1 MDIWNKVINL
11 LFLIALTATVT
22 SALSAV
28 ITDPP
33 QRTVEAPLGSSL
45 TLNCSFEPQTSAW
58 VRWYFNINQ
67 SCGDS
72 RSSQLSSH
80 KISVNK
86 TVEQND
92 GGHFLQESGRAWSR
106 LTVRDVWY
114 NDSGW
119 YFCWVQADIPYL
131 RNSNSNGTQVIITGK
146 MTESTPPLMTG
157 LLLGWKLWVAVG
169 AASAILVPLL
179 VVIWILLQRRRSIIQ
194 RENPIYTNMP
204 AIKQPS
210 PRPGLQM
217 DKQKISPTL
226 KYLRTPTPART
237 HDNKHIRIPN
247 PRRGNDNKPLTETP
261 NPRRANDNKHLKIS
275 PPPRAHD
282 NKPLTKISPPPRAH
296 DNKPLTKISTPP
308 RAHDNKP
315 LTKITPPPRALNNK
329 PLTKISTP
337 PRALN
342 NKPLTKTPY
351 PPRAHDNKPLTETPY
366 PPRAHDNKPLT
377 KTPNPPRAHDGKHLP
392 TPARA
397 YDLRTPTP
405 SRAHDSK

>member
-1 MDIWNKVINL
+1 MDTRNKVINL
-11 LFLIALTATVT
+11 LFLIALMAT
-22 SALSAV
+22 ALSAV

-45 TLNCSFEPQTSAW
+45 ILNCSFEPQTSAW

-67 SCGDS
+67 SCSDS
-72 RSSQLSSH
+72 CSSQLSSQ
-80 KISVNK
+80 KILVNK

-92 GGHFLQESGRAWSR
+92 GGHVLQESGRAWSR
-106 LTVRDVWY
+106 LTVRDVRY

-119 YFCWVQADIPYL
+119 YFCQVLADIPSL
-131 RNSNSNGTQVIITGK
+131 RNSFSNGTQVIITGK
-146 MTESTPPLMTG
+146 TTKSTPPLMT
-157 LLLGWKLWVAVG
+157 GWKLWVAVG

-194 RENPIYTNMP
+194 RENPTYTNMP

-210 PRPGLQM
+210 PRPAQQM

-237 HDNKHIRIPN
+237 HDNKHIRIPT
-247 PRRGNDNKPLTETP
+247 PARTHGNKHIRIPIP
-261 NPRRANDNKHLKIS
+261 CRANDNKHL
-275 PPPRAHD
+275 
-282 NKPLTKISPPPRAH
+282 
-296 DNKPLTKISTPP
+296 KISTPP

-315 LTKITPPPRALNNK
+315 LTETPNPPRAHDNK

-342 NKPLTKTPY
+342 NKPLTKTP
-351 PPRAHDNKPLTETPY
+351 
-366 PPRAHDNKPLT
+366 
-377 KTPNPPRAHDGKHLP
+377 NPPRAHDGKHLP
-392 TPARA
+392 TPVRA
-397 YDLRTPTP
+397 HDLRTPTP

>member
-1 MDIWNKVINL
+1 MDIWNKVIYL
-11 LFLIALTATVT
+11 LFLIALMATVT

-28 ITDPP
+28 ITEPP

-45 TLNCSFEPQTSAW
+45 ILVCSFEPQTSAW
-58 VRWYFNINQ
+58 VSWYFNINQ
-67 SCGDS
+67 SYGDS
-72 RSSQLSSH
+72 SSSQLSSH

-92 GGHFLQESGRAWSR
+92 GNHVLQESGRAWSR
-106 LTVRDVWY
+106 LTVRDVRY

-119 YFCWVQADIPYL
+119 YFCQVLADIPYF
-131 RNSNSNGTQVIITGK
+131 RKSNSNETQVIITGK
-146 MTESTPPLMTG
+146 TTESNPPLMTVTRSTHSNEG

-169 AASAILVPLL
+169 AASAILVSLL

-226 KYLRTPTPART
+226 KYIRTPTPART
-237 HDNKHIRIPN
+237 HDNKHIRIPT
-247 PRRGNDNKPLTETP
+247 PDRIHDNKHIRIPIP
-261 NPRRANDNKHLKIS
+261 HRANDNKHL
-275 PPPRAHD
+275 
-282 NKPLTKISPPPRAH
+282 TE
-296 DNKPLTKISTPP
+296 ISTPP
-308 RAHDNKP
+308 RAHN
-315 LTKITPPPRALNNK
+315 
-329 PLTKISTP
+329 
-337 PRALN
+337 
-342 NKPLTKTPY
+342 
-351 PPRAHDNKPLTETPY
+351 NKPLTET
-366 PPRAHDNKPLT
+366 L
-377 KTPNPPRAHDGKHLP
+377 NPPRAHDGKHLP

-397 YDLRTPTP
+397 HDLRTPTP

>member
-11 LFLIALTATVT
+11 LFLIALMATVT

-28 ITDPP
+28 ITEPP

-45 TLNCSFEPQTSAW
+45 ILICSFEPQTSAW

-67 SCGDS
+67 SCSDS
-72 RSSQLSSH
+72 SSSQLSSH

-92 GGHFLQESGRAWSR
+92 GGHVLQESGRAWSR
-106 LTVRDVWY
+106 LTVRDVRY
-114 NDSGW
+114 ND
-119 YFCWVQADIPYL
+119 
-131 RNSNSNGTQVIITGK
+131 TGK
-146 MTESTPPLMTG
+146 TTESTPPLMTVTRSTHSNEG

-169 AASAILVPLL
+169 AASAILVSLL

-226 KYLRTPTPART
+226 KYIRTPTPART
-237 HDNKHIRIPN
+237 HDNKHIRIPI
-247 PRRGNDNKPLTETP
+247 PH
-261 NPRRANDNKHLKIS
+261 RANDDKHL
-275 PPPRAHD
+275 
-282 NKPLTKISPPPRAH
+282 TE
-296 DNKPLTKISTPP
+296 
-308 RAHDNKP
+308 
-315 LTKITPPPRALNNK
+315 
-329 PLTKISTP
+329 ISTP

-342 NKPLTKTPY
+342 NKPLT
-351 PPRAHDNKPLTETPY
+351 E
-366 PPRAHDNKPLT
+366 
-377 KTPNPPRAHDGKHLP
+377 TPNPPRAHDGKHLP

-397 YDLRTPTP
+397 HDLRTPTP

>member
-11 LFLIALTATVT
+11 LFLIALMATVT

-28 ITDPP
+28 ITEPP

-45 TLNCSFEPQTSAW
+45 ILICSFEPQTSAW

-67 SCGDS
+67 SCSDS
-72 RSSQLSSH
+72 SSSQLSSH

-92 GGHFLQESGRAWSR
+92 GGHVLQESGRAWSR
-106 LTVRDVWY
+106 LTVRDVRY

-119 YFCWVQADIPYL
+119 YFCQVLADIPYL
-131 RNSNSNGTQVIITGK
+131 RNSNSNETQVIITGK
-146 MTESTPPLMTG
+146 TTESTPPLMTVTRSTHSNEG

-169 AASAILVPLL
+169 AASAILVSLL

-194 RENPIYTNMP
+194 R
-204 AIKQPS
+204 
-210 PRPGLQM
+210 GLQM

-226 KYLRTPTPART
+226 KYIRTPTPART
-237 HDNKHIRIPN
+237 HDNKHIRIPI
-247 PRRGNDNKPLTETP
+247 PH
-261 NPRRANDNKHLKIS
+261 RANDDKHL
-275 PPPRAHD
+275 
-282 NKPLTKISPPPRAH
+282 TE
-296 DNKPLTKISTPP
+296 
-308 RAHDNKP
+308 
-315 LTKITPPPRALNNK
+315 
-329 PLTKISTP
+329 ISTP

-342 NKPLTKTPY
+342 NKPLT
-351 PPRAHDNKPLTETPY
+351 E
-366 PPRAHDNKPLT
+366 
-377 KTPNPPRAHDGKHLP
+377 TPNPPRAHDGKHLP

-397 YDLRTPTP
+397 HDLRTPTP

>member
-11 LFLIALTATVT
+11 LFLIALMATVT

-67 SCGDS
+67 SCSDS

-80 KISVNK
+80 KISVNT

-146 MTESTPPLMTG
+146 TTESTPPLMTG
-157 LLLGWKLWVAVG
+157 RKLWVAVG
-169 AASAILVPLL
+169 AASAIPVPLL
-179 VVIWILLQRRRSIIQ
+179 VVILILLQRRRSIIQ

-226 KYLRTPTPART
+226 KYPRTPTPART
-237 HDNKHIRIPN
+237 HDNKHIRIPI

-261 NPRRANDNKHLKIS
+261 NPRRANDNKPLTET
-275 PPPRAHD
+275 PNPRRAND
-282 NKPLTKISPPPRAH
+282 NKPLTKTPNPRRANDNKHLKISTPPRAH

-315 LTKITPPPRALNNK
+315 LTKI
-329 PLTKISTP
+329 STP

-342 NKPLTKTPY
+342 NKT
-351 PPRAHDNKPLTETPY
+351 LTETPY

-377 KTPNPPRAHDGKHLP
+377 KTPNLPRAHDGKHLP

>member
-1 MDIWNKVINL
+1 MDTRNKVINL
-11 LFLIALTATVT
+11 LFLIALMET
-22 SALSAV
+22 ALSAV

-45 TLNCSFEPQTSAW
+45 ILNCSFEPQTSAW
-58 VRWYFNINQ
+58 VRWCFNINQ
-67 SCGDS
+67 SCGDLC
-72 RSSQLSSH
+72 SSQLSTH

-92 GGHFLQESGRAWSR
+92 GGHVLQESGRAWSR
-106 LTVRDVWY
+106 LTVRDVRY

-119 YFCWVQADIPYL
+119 YFCQVLADIPSL
-131 RNSNSNGTQVIITGK
+131 RNSFSNGTQVIITGK
-146 MTESTPPLMTG
+146 TTKSTPPLMT
-157 LLLGWKLWVAVG
+157 GWKLWVAVG

-194 RENPIYTNMP
+194 RENPTYTNMP

-210 PRPGLQM
+210 PRPAQQT

-237 HDNKHIRIPN
+237 HDNKHIRIPT
-247 PRRGNDNKPLTETP
+247 PARSHDNKHIRIPIP
-261 NPRRANDNKHLKIS
+261 CRANDNKHLKIS
-275 PPPRAHD
+275 
-282 NKPLTKISPPPRAH
+282 TPPRAH

-315 LTKITPPPRALNNK
+315 LTKISTPPRALNNK

-342 NKPLTKTPY
+342 NKPLTKTP
-351 PPRAHDNKPLTETPY
+351 
-366 PPRAHDNKPLT
+366 
-377 KTPNPPRAHDGKHLP
+377 NPPRAHDGKHLP

-397 YDLRTPTP
+397 HDLRTPTP